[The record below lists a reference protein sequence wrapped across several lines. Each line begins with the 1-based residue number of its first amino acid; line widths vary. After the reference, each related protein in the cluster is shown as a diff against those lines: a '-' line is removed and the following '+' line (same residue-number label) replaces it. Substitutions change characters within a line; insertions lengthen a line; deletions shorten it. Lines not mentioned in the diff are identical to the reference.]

1 MSRENS
7 LVRRINE
14 RNKTESLSRN
24 VTINQG
30 KKKRFEVHNHK
41 VVSQDEWLAKR
52 KQLLIKEKEFT
63 RSTPMVT

>member
-1 MSRENS
+1 M
-7 LVRRINE
+7 
-14 RNKTESLSRN
+14 
-24 VTINQG
+24 
-30 KKKRFEVHNHK
+30 HNHK